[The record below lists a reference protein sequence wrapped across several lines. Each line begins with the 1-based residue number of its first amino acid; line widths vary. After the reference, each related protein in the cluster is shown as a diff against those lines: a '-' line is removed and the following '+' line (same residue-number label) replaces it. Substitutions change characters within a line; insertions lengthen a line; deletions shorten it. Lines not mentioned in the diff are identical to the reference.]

1 MELPKSHLRK
11 DIDDAINSCSFY
23 EDFIALMKAKGY
35 EIKGEDLT
43 DSNLK
48 YISFRPLD
56 RERFIRGSVRSL
68 STDYTRE
75 RINQR
80 IEENSK
86 QQTKKKVSFAK
97 KKFTTDYSRKDLLI
111 LRRRNSNR
119 VRGLIIGQPYKT

>member
-1 MELPKSHLRK
+1 
-11 DIDDAINSCSFY
+11 
-23 EDFIALMKAKGY
+23 MKAKGY

-43 DSNLK
+43 DNNLK

-56 RERFIRGSVRSL
+56 REKFIRGSVRSL

-80 IEENSK
+80 IEEKSK

-97 KKFTTDYSRKDLLI
+97 KKFTTDYSRKELI
-111 LRRRNSNR
+111 DTSQEKFKQSP
-119 VRGLIIGQPYKT
+119 GLNHWATIQNLKI